1 MRREKTIN
9 YIFLICFYLFL
20 LFSFFSL
27 PLEADNSNG
36 SKITIDWKEFR
47 SLLKLDVDEIRLSW
61 DEFSKLMEQTGT
73 AYKPEYRVESGEV
86 VLTREEFK
94 QLLDRMKPPVGGK
107 LKPPADYVITKA
119 TYNGVMGTESTT
131 FTVLLNLEFFDRDK
145 ESYLKIPLFQEG
157 LAISEVQLDGKPASV
172 ITEGGWHYLSTS
184 MEGRHSV
191 RVEFSVNSL
200 PDKGSPGL
208 SFNIP
213 ETPITYLTLNI
224 PRVGIE
230 VSIQNAEEVRTTET
244 KGHTIVRCYLS
255 PTSYMHV
262 SWKKEDKRVKRGPAR
277 IYSEIFNLLSIE
289 ADAISVIT
297 RLELNVVKN
306 KINILTLIVPE
317 DYQVINVDGEG
328 VVEWSVREEN
338 ERRLL
343 DISFEY
349 PFEGAKV
356 LTLKSEKLLPEET
369 IVADFEG
376 FEVLGAMRESGY
388 VAGEVKSDA
397 EAEVQEFSNL
407 ERIDFQKIPPQ
418 LSNLSARPIL
428 FAFKYLRH
436 PFNMVVRITKYEKE
450 EALTS
455 FIDQAKGITLFME
468 DGKMVHQVTFT
479 MQNLWDQ
486 FLRVNLPEDISI
498 WSVYVNGK
506 REKASRDDDGKV
518 LIPLARS
525 ERSPDGALTPFDIE
539 LIYTE
544 EVDKF
549 NFLGK
554 KKNCF
559 PATDILINKVEWT
572 LYLPVNYDYIK
583 FGGNLEPV
591 VLKPLPGVSVSE
603 IKEEILEDESEAQIM
618 DMEKKELSVEGVV
631 VTKDIAAG
639 SASKMPPKSLDS
651 QIDKIGRQFTTGK
664 AGLLSVKVNIPI
676 SGVKYSFEKKLVERE
691 EALFL
696 DFTYTNEII
705 IKVLITFLI
714 VILLFILFR
723 KRRIFLPLSRVLGKG
738 FVKLQ
743 YLFKLVSGPGEFLVM
758 ITVVL
763 FLWVFFRI
771 YWYKPLLF
779 IVTLLFF
786 AAAIVRFVQSRK
798 EESH

>member
-1 MRREKTIN
+1 MRREKTVN

-27 PLEADNSNG
+27 PLEADNSAG

-61 DEFSKLMEQTGT
+61 DEFSKLVEQTVT

-94 QLLDRMKPPVGGK
+94 KLLDRMKPPVGGE

-119 TYNGVMGTESTT
+119 IYNGVMGSESTT
-131 FTVLLNLEFFDRDK
+131 FTVLLNLEIFDRDK

-184 MEGRHSV
+184 VEGRHSV

-224 PRVGIE
+224 PRAGIE
-230 VSIQNAEEVRTTET
+230 ASIQNAEEVRTTEA
-244 KGHTIVRCYLS
+244 KGHTIVRGYLS

-262 SWKKEDKRVKRGPAR
+262 SWKKEDKRVDRGPAR

-297 RLELNVVKN
+297 RLELNVVQN

-317 DYQVINVDGEG
+317 DYQVIDVSGEG
-328 VVEWSVREEN
+328 VGGWSVRDEK
-338 ERRLL
+338 ERQLL

-349 PFEGAKV
+349 PFEGVKV

-369 IVADFEG
+369 IVANFEG

-506 REKASRDDDGKV
+506 REKASRDDDGRV

-525 ERSPDGALTPFDIE
+525 ERSPDGALAPFDIE

-554 KKNCF
+554 KKNYF
-559 PATDILINKVEWT
+559 PATDILINKVEWA
-572 LYLPVNYDYIK
+572 LYLPVNYDYIR

-603 IKEEILEDESEAQIM
+603 IEEEILENESEAQIM

-631 VTKDIAAG
+631 VTKEIAAG

-705 IKVLITFLI
+705 IKALITLLI

-723 KRRIFLPLSRVLGKG
+723 KRKIFLPLFRTLDKWI
-738 FVKLQ
+738 VKLL
-743 YLFKLVSGPGEFLVM
+743 YLFKLASGPGEFLVM